1 MIAFG
6 KLQIQ
11 LVLVDFVLH
20 ILQNQNAHM
29 LVLKILDLL
38 LYVNGKMDYVLQQL
52 MFNQELKVIVL
63 QVLVDHLDGLIMLV

>member
-11 LVLVDFVLH
+11 LVLVDFVLL
-20 ILQNQNAHM
+20 ILRNQNAHM
-29 LVLKILDLL
+29 LVLKISDLL
-38 LYVNGKMDYVLQQL
+38 LCVNGKMDCVLQQL

>member
-20 ILQNQNAHM
+20 ILQNQNANM

>member
-11 LVLVDFVLH
+11 LVLVDFVLL
-20 ILQNQNAHM
+20 ILLNRNAHM
-29 LVLKILDLL
+29 LVLKISDLL
-38 LYVNGKMDYVLQQL
+38 LCVNGKMDCVLQQL